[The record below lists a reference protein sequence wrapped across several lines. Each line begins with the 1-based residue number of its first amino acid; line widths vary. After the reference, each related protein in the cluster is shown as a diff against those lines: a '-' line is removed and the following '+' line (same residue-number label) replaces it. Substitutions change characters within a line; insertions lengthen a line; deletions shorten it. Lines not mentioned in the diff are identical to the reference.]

1 MSRESQFDEV
11 FGERWIQQTATAV
24 FRDMQLN
31 FNPMEMF
38 PSRRDGIR
46 GPVPA
51 WCFNRTEKELRS
63 FGAEEIEAWKR
74 LHEYPQ
80 LLRGALAEWAK
91 DSMAIK
97 ECPPQ
102 FVESLGLVAEDVR
115 IVVGQLVLESAA
127 LRSYVLTVTESL
139 LRFFDSG
146 DDEPDFKTCDREVH
160 GAGERSMVAFKTEL
174 EVLVS
179 LELPGIARKVEAV
192 RWPLQTVRTPIV
204 IPEFPTYTSHS
215 EIAEDADPAPWRVL
229 VPSPNSSSPG
239 CIGMSL
245 TDESWQLRIEYFG
258 EVLRKRAMISAALS
272 QGKEPPDDAI
282 YEEPI
287 RRQMRLSDLTLAIL
301 IRGAPEYRRR
311 TAHPIEQAVHGV
323 FRTLDAA
330 LLVDSTERVLVF
342 DSMLKSMSAGASRQH
357 SASAPQRSEPKFLQ
371 SPPSD
376 IKKKLEDLIN
386 SGAFWQQRHRNR
398 MEAVWMRHLHSASA
412 AIDESVIKSMLE
424 VCIARSAQV
433 AGHEQFNNPIAKGFR
448 EINHAVRLRGEH
460 PTDALVIA
468 VTSLE
473 TTLLHNCPRNLGK
486 SATLTTR
493 ITKLLGC
500 DSDHVTANVKKWA
513 NHIYD
518 TRSRVVHGELVDEG
532 VILRDSTA
540 AVFLASACMLKICT
554 LLRFKQRL
562 GLTPTNQSCAAVLAD
577 CLRSLDDPDS
587 ADTRADHFALSKWP
601 AELFDASLQT

>member
-1 MSRESQFDEV
+1 MSSESQFDEV

-46 GPVPA
+46 SPVPA

-63 FGAEEIEAWKR
+63 FGAEEIEAWKK

-80 LLRGALAEWAK
+80 LLRGALTEWAK

-97 ECPPQ
+97 ECPPL

-115 IVVGQLVLESAA
+115 IAVGQLVLESDA
-127 LRSYVLTVTESL
+127 LRFYVLTVTESL
-139 LRFFDSG
+139 LRFFDGG
-146 DDEPDFKTCDREVH
+146 DGEPNFKTCDREVH
-160 GAGERSMVAFKTEL
+160 QARVQSMVDFKTEL
-174 EVLVS
+174 GVLVS
-179 LELPGIARKVEAV
+179 LELPQIASAVEAV
-192 RWPLQTVRTPIV
+192 RLSLQAVRTPIV
-204 IPEFPTYTSHS
+204 IADFPACKETW
-215 EIAEDADPAPWRVL
+215 EMAWDADPAPWRVL
-229 VPSPNSSSPG
+229 IPSTNSSGPG

-258 EVLRKRAMISAALS
+258 EVLRKGAMISAALS

-282 YEEPI
+282 YAEPI
-287 RRQMRLSDLTLAIL
+287 RRQMRLSDLTLAIFL
-301 IRGAPEYRRR
+301 RGAPVYRRH
-311 TAHPIEQAVHGV
+311 AACPIEQAVQGA

-330 LLVDSTERVLVF
+330 MLVDSTDRVLVF
-342 DSMLKSMSAGASRQH
+342 DSMLKSISASAARHQ
-357 SASAPQRSEPKFLQ
+357 SASAPQRSEPKFLK

-376 IKKKLEDLIN
+376 IESNLKHLFE
-386 SGAFWQQRHRNR
+386 SGAFWQKQHRSR
-398 MEAVWMRHLHSASA
+398 MEAVWMRHFHSASV
-412 AIDESVIKSMLE
+412 AIDESVVKSMLE
-424 VCIARSAQV
+424 VCVAQSTQV
-433 AGHEQFNNPIAKGFR
+433 DGKEQSKNPIAKGFR

-518 TRSRVVHGELVDEG
+518 TRSRIVHGEFVDDE

-540 AVFLASACMLKICT
+540 AIFLASACILKICT

-562 GLTPTNQSCAAVLAD
+562 GLTPTNQSCAAALAD

-587 ADTRADHFALSKWP
+587 VDTRADHFALGKWP
-601 AELFDASLQT
+601 AELFDASLQK